1 MEGHEARLD
10 TGVPRRLLAA
20 HRFLA
25 LAQIQV
31 KPLASRLSQQRN
43 RR

>member
-1 MEGHEARLD
+1 MEGREPGRYP
-10 TGVPRRLLAA
+10 GMPGGLLAA

-31 KPLASRLSQQRN
+31 KPLASRVSQQRN